1 MLMIICPLNNNKLI
15 LERFNKYKYI
25 LFDNICLLKK
35 IKDKE
40 LEIILDCNYL
50 NNDGT
55 VEEYNFQLD
64 EILISKNVKFI
75 FAINPN
81 EKISEICDF
90 YNIPLIKL
98 SCLIT

>member
-1 MLMIICPLNNNKLI
+1 MLIIIYPSNNNKLI

-40 LEIILDCNYL
+40 IAIIIDCTCL
-50 NNDGT
+50 NNDGI
-55 VEEYNFQLD
+55 VNEYNFQFE
-64 EILISKNVKFI
+64 EILISKKVEFI

-81 EKISEICDF
+81 EKITEISNF
-90 YNIPLIKL
+90 YDVPLIKL
-98 SCLIT
+98 NYLIT